1 MVGLRVMEVNFNNII
16 KIYEKEVRVNT
27 KNKRKV
33 YRFDRYK
40 MEYLIEIYDRLN
52 NLGYGDL
59 KYNIF
64 LIRYPKYRVVMSL
77 DIVDKVINHYVTRYM
92 LMPKLERYLDIR
104 NVATREG
111 MGRDYGIR
119 LVKKYLEY
127 YKSRGGG
134 YVLKLDISKYF
145 YSINHDVLK
154 SMLYEY
160 LDSDEYVL
168 IQVIIDSTNKDYIN
182 KKIIDLKERELL
194 RGGNRCNEIREIPL
208 YEKGKG
214 LPIGNMSSQFL
225 SIFYLNRL
233 DHKIV
238 HDYRLKHYVRYMD
251 DFVIFSLD
259 KEYLKRVKGLIEEEL
274 ECKYKLSLNKKKT
287 KIVSIYEGFN
297 FCGYRFRVIGKKTV
311 INVCRGTLKRVK
323 KRVKEVKYLYN
334 KGLISFGSTFSSINT
349 YYNGFKYGSRKKVK
363 RIVDKYFFG

>member
-1 MVGLRVMEVNFNNII
+1 MRVNFNDIR
-16 KIYEKEVRVNT
+16 KVYEREVRVNT
-27 KNKRKV
+27 KNKSKI

-40 MEYLIEIYDRLN
+40 MEYLIEIYDKLN
-52 NLGYGDL
+52 NLCCGDL

-64 LIRYPKYRVVMSL
+64 LIKYPKYRVVMSL
-77 DIVDKVINHYVTRYM
+77 NIVDKVINHYVTRYI
-92 LMPKLERYLDIR
+92 LIPKLERYLDIR

-111 MGRDYGIR
+111 MGRDYGIK

-127 YKSRGGG
+127 YKSMGGG

-145 YSINHDVLK
+145 YSISHDVLK
-154 SMLYEY
+154 EMLYEY
-160 LDSDEYVL
+160 LEEDEYEL
-168 IQVIIDSTNKDYIN
+168 IRGIIDSTDKDYIN
-182 KKIIDLKERELL
+182 REIIRLKERELL
-194 RGGNRCNEIREIPL
+194 RGGDRCNEIREIPL
-208 YEKGKG
+208 YDKGKG

-238 HDYRLKHYVRYMD
+238 HNYRLKHYVRYMD
-251 DFVIFSLD
+251 DFVIFSFD
-259 KEYLKRVKGLIEEEL
+259 REYLKRVKELIYEEL
-274 ECKYKLSLNKKKT
+274 ESKYKLSLNKKKT

-311 INVCRGTLKRVK
+311 INICGGTLKRVK
-323 KRVKEVKYLYN
+323 KRVREVRYLYD